1 MELNFYWA
9 KRFTEK
15 AGIVPTQYIEELCVD
30 TQTEQLSRY
39 ATGTGTDQLGREPIK
54 DRVIKMLEFI
64 DLARTNYPY
73 LKFGIKGVF
82 SGLYT
87 GRNDS
92 LEVYLYIPRFSL
104 TMGKIGFG
112 RFLDKD
118 VKMADSYDIR
128 DREKAEYRYA
138 VWSPFIVNDR
148 YNENTS
154 QHQMKASPD
163 MYKAIKHVKFARPV
177 VSANYIE
184 AFHSAL
190 FDRYDKALA
199 KYDNEVSRAKH
210 SISNDDLWFTELRK
224 VYLHA
229 KNFPDNKAYQ
239 LDPKLVEKFDTLEED
254 ISTYREMKELVS
266 TNLLQVR
273 VLTSGTGIEVTP
285 IECVFN
291 KSNGNDTT
299 QSIRYCRTVNIGELM
314 TYNADYIPT
323 KIQGQISTL
332 DLQLEI
338 DGSEEKITRTSLY
351 TRNPFMLGVGWVAL
365 DKELY
370 YVYA

>member
-9 KRFTEK
+9 KKFTED
-15 AGIVPTQYIEELCVD
+15 AGVVPTQYIEELCVD
-30 TQTEQLSRY
+30 TQTERLSKY
-39 ATGTGTDQLGREPIK
+39 ASDTDHLGREPIK
-54 DRVIKMLEFI
+54 DRVTKMLEFI
-64 DLARTNYPY
+64 DLVRANYPY
-73 LKFGIKGVF
+73 LSIGIERNIKGVF

-112 RFLDKD
+112 RFLEKD
-118 VKMADSYDIR
+118 IKMADSHYPFER
-128 DREKAEYRYA
+128 DRAEFRFA
-138 VWSPFIVNDR
+138 VWSPHIKNER

-154 QHQMKASPD
+154 QHHMKASPD

-184 AFHSAL
+184 AFYSSL
-190 FDRYDKALA
+190 FDRYDSALA
-199 KYDNEVSRAKH
+199 KYDEEVSRAKRE
-210 SISNDDLWFTELRK
+210 ISNDNLWFTELRN

-239 LDPKLVEKFDTLEED
+239 LDPKLVEKFDTLEKD
-254 ISTYREMKELVS
+254 IANYREMRELVS
-266 TNLLQVR
+266 PNLLQVR
-273 VLTSGTGIEVTP
+273 VLNSGTGIEVTP
-285 IECVFN
+285 IECMFG
-291 KSNGNDTT
+291 KNGTT
-299 QSIRYCRTVNIGELM
+299 QQSIRYCRKVDIGELM

-338 DGSEEKITRTSLY
+338 DDREKRSRRPLDSK
-351 TRNPFMLGVGWVAL
+351 NSFMLGVGWVAL

>member
-1 MELNFYWA
+1 MELNFHWA
-9 KRFTEK
+9 KKFSEN
-15 AGIVPTQYIEELCVD
+15 AGVVPTQYIEELCVD
-30 TQTEQLSRY
+30 TQTEQLSKY
-39 ATGTGTDQLGREPIK
+39 ASDTDHLGREPIK
-54 DRVIKMLEFI
+54 DRVTKMLEFI
-64 DLARTNYPY
+64 DLVRANYPY
-73 LKFGIKGVF
+73 LSIGIERNVKGVF

-118 VKMADSYDIR
+118 IKLADSPYPFER
-128 DREKAEYRYA
+128 DKAEFRFA
-138 VWSPFIVNDR
+138 VWSPHIKNER
-148 YNENTS
+148 YNENTT
-154 QHQMKASPD
+154 QHHMKASPD
-163 MYKAIKHVKFARPV
+163 MYKAIKHVKFARPI

-184 AFHSAL
+184 AFHSSL
-190 FDRYDKALA
+190 FDRYESAIA
-199 KYDNEVSRAKH
+199 KYDEEVSRAKRE
-210 SISNDDLWFTELRK
+210 ISNDNLWFTELRN

-239 LDPKLVEKFDTLEED
+239 LDPKLVEKFDTLEKD
-254 ISTYREMKELVS
+254 IATYREMKELVS
-266 TNLLQVR
+266 PNLLQVR
-273 VLTSGTGIEVTP
+273 VLSSGTGIEVTP
-285 IECVFN
+285 IECMFGAS
-291 KSNGNDTT
+291 SNTNQT
-299 QSIRYCRTVNIGELM
+299 IRYCRKVDVGELM

-338 DGSEEKITRTSLY
+338 DAPETVSRKSMFGINS
-351 TRNPFMLGVGWVAL
+351 FMLGVGWVAL
-365 DKELY
+365 NKELY